1 MYAIVDIRGQQFRV
15 EESKIIKVPFIQE
28 EIGKTITFDKILLM
42 SDEKNTK
49 VGQPVV
55 KGAKVTG
62 KIVDHG
68 REKKVMVWKKKRR
81 KGYQVKNGHR
91 QQFTR
96 IQIEKIS

>member
-15 EESKIIKVPFIQE
+15 EESQIIKVPHIQE
-28 EIGKTITFDKILLM
+28 EIGKAITFDKILLLG
-42 SDEKNTK
+42 DEENTK
-49 VGQPVV
+49 VGQPLV

-68 REKKVMVWKKKRR
+68 REKKVVVWKKKRR

>member
-15 EESKIIKVPFIQE
+15 EESQIIKVPFIQE
-28 EIGKTITFDKILLM
+28 EIGKAITFDKILLM
-42 SDEKNTK
+42 ADEKNTK